1 MAFLFLRLFEY
12 QERIGREVYQMGV
25 ITEFIAIVS
34 GVLVGEWI
42 ARRIDRK

>member
-1 MAFLFLRLFEY
+1 MELGSVIRFSVC
-12 QERIGREVYQMGV
+12 REVYQMGI
-25 ITEFIAIVS
+25 ITEFIVIVA

>member
-1 MAFLFLRLFEY
+1 MESRSVIRFCVY
-12 QERIGREVYQMGV
+12 REVYQMGV
-25 ITEFIAIVS
+25 IADFIVTVA

>member
-1 MAFLFLRLFEY
+1 MESGSVIRFRVC
-12 QERIGREVYQMGV
+12 REVYQMGI